1 MSTPTAKPKNTSAYM
16 AQAAIAFAVSLFG
29 TGAGIAYLPL
39 DGWQRAFLAMSGL
52 FLVTSCFTLAKVVRD
67 QQETQSLIG
76 RIDEARLEQLIAEHN
91 PFKSVS

>member
-1 MSTPTAKPKNTSAYM
+1 MSTPNAKPKNTSAYM

-67 QQETQSLIG
+67 QQETQSVMTRL
-76 RIDEARLEQLIAEHN
+76 DEARIEQLIAEHN